1 MAIRKPSTRLSVSGR
16 EVMMG
21 SKTGGPLVAVAL
33 MLLASTAVAQQGN
46 NPAPAAAPPAA
57 LPPGSPLIG
66 RPEGNAAAAK
76 LAPVPAPPLAAAAD
90 KVPVGQLKAP

>member
-46 NPAPAAAPPAA
+46 NPAPAQPAA

-90 KVPVGQLKAP
+90 KVPVGQLKAPK